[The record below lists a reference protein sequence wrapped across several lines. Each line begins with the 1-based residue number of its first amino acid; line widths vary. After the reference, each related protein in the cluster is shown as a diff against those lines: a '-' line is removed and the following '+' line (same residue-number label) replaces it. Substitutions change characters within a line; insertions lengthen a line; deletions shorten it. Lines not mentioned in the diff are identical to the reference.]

1 MKGGGGGGQLGFGKV
16 SLQEGSAPIYKLS
29 IALPRGG
36 GLHSDSVSSSTL
48 SQPLQLPQGQNL
60 TGPMW
65 NVLL

>member
-36 GLHSDSVSSSTL
+36 GYIVTVSV
-48 SQPLQLPQGQNL
+48 
-60 TGPMW
+60 
-65 NVLL
+65 VLRFPSRCSFPKDKI